1 MTSKIAPLKELLSD
15 LRKKDLYR
23 IADYY
28 DFKIPSSLKK
38 RESLEYL
45 ISGMKEY
52 LLKLLEFL
60 NEDELLALI
69 YALDHSGRYDDKL
82 PLSIKETLPLLGLVS
97 FDYKDRAYIPL
108 ELSEELEMILYDK
121 QGELLSKA
129 KKNQAY
135 FRFIGGL
142 INIYGILS
150 KHEIIYLFEYYYQK
164 KDPNFINYLSKLL
177 KFERPFYFR
186 TVNFEEEIY
195 LVYGPLFKMGDE
207 EKIVAI
213 IDHQEVIKRNY
224 LALEKVLSYSDM
236 TYSEIE
242 EKYQKLNAYLKRS
255 ELSDEMITDVIST
268 LKIGLRM
275 GMAEFG
281 LPLEFMSY
289 YGENTDMGL
298 IEAILKVTIDIF
310 NNTRIFLN
318 NGSTPQELSALKN
331 TKNYDLLS

>member
-23 IADYY
+23 IADHY

-45 ISGMKEY
+45 ISGMKSH

-60 NEDELLALI
+60 NEDELLAVI
-69 YALDHSGRYDDKL
+69 SALDLKGRYDDKV
-82 PLSIKETLPLLGLVS
+82 PRPIQETLPLLGLVS
-97 FDYKDRAYIPL
+97 FDYKNRAYIPL
-108 ELSEELEMILYDK
+108 ELHAELETILNNKQEELLN
-121 QGELLSKA
+121 KA

-135 FRFIGGL
+135 FKFICGL

-164 KDPNFINYLSKLL
+164 RDPGFINYLSKLL

-186 TVNFEEEIY
+186 ATSFEEETY

-207 EKIVAI
+207 EKIVAM

-224 LALEKVLSYSDM
+224 LPLKKVLSYSDM
-236 TYSEIE
+236 TYSENE
-242 EKYQKLNAYLKRS
+242 NKYQKLKDLLKKG
-255 ELSDEMITDVIST
+255 ELSDELINDVISA

-289 YGENTDMGL
+289 YGENMDTGL
-298 IEAILKVTIDIF
+298 IEAILKVTIEIF

-318 NGSTPQELSALKN
+318 NGSTPQELSELKS
-331 TKNYDLLS
+331 TKNYELLS

>member
-23 IADYY
+23 IADHY

-45 ISGMKEY
+45 ISGMKSH

-60 NEDELLALI
+60 NEDELLAVI
-69 YALDHSGRYDDKL
+69 SALDLKGRYDDKV
-82 PLSIKETLPLLGLVS
+82 PRPIQETLPLLGLVS
-97 FDYKDRAYIPL
+97 FDYKNRAYIPL
-108 ELSEELEMILYDK
+108 ELHAELETILNNKQEELLN
-121 QGELLSKA
+121 KA

-135 FRFIGGL
+135 FKFICGL

-164 KDPNFINYLSKLL
+164 RDPGFINYLSKLL

-186 TVNFEEEIY
+186 ATSFEEETY

-224 LALEKVLSYSDM
+224 LPLEKVLSYSDM
-236 TYSEIE
+236 TYSENE
-242 EKYQKLNAYLKRS
+242 NKYQKLKDLLKKG
-255 ELSDEMITDVIST
+255 ELSDELINDVISA

-289 YGENTDMGL
+289 YGENMDTGL

-331 TKNYDLLS
+331 TKNYELLS

>member
-23 IADYY
+23 IADHY

-45 ISGMKEY
+45 ISGMKSH

-60 NEDELLALI
+60 NEDELLAVI
-69 YALDHSGRYDDKL
+69 SALDLKGRYDDKV
-82 PLSIKETLPLLGLVS
+82 PRPIQETLPLLGLVS
-97 FDYKDRAYIPL
+97 FDYKNRAYIPL
-108 ELSEELEMILYDK
+108 ELHAELETILNNKQEELLN
-121 QGELLSKA
+121 KA

-135 FRFIGGL
+135 FKFICGL

-164 KDPNFINYLSKLL
+164 RDPGFINYLSKLL

-186 TVNFEEEIY
+186 ATSFEEETY

-224 LALEKVLSYSDM
+224 LPLEKVLSYSDM
-236 TYSEIE
+236 TYSENE
-242 EKYQKLNAYLKRS
+242 NKYQKLKDLLKKG
-255 ELSDEMITDVIST
+255 ELSDELINDVISA

-289 YGENTDMGL
+289 YGENMDTGL
-298 IEAILKVTIDIF
+298 IEAILKVTIEIF

-331 TKNYDLLS
+331 TKNYELLS